1 MNSKVNLRSPEQY
14 LKSRMKTVVVVGA
27 GASGI
32 AAAGVL
38 NKQGAP
44 TITSL
49 YSLLVVFAI
58 SVTSQLTYHLIYL
71 GYKVI
76 VLEGRDRVGGR
87 VCEAK
92 LMKNLH
98 AADASIR
105 HHRHNDAVS

>member
-1 MNSKVNLRSPEQY
+1 
-14 LKSRMKTVVVVGA
+14 MKTVVVVGA

-58 SVTSQLTYHLIYL
+58 SVTSQLTYHLI
-71 GYKVI
+71 
-76 VLEGRDRVGGR
+76 
-87 VCEAK
+87 
-92 LMKNLH
+92 
-98 AADASIR
+98 
-105 HHRHNDAVS
+105 

>member
-1 MNSKVNLRSPEQY
+1 MNSKVNLRTTEEH

-49 YSLLVVFAI
+49 RIVFAV
-58 SVTSQLTYHLIYL
+58 SVTSQLTYKI
-71 GYKVI
+71 
-76 VLEGRDRVGGR
+76 
-87 VCEAK
+87 
-92 LMKNLH
+92 
-98 AADASIR
+98 
-105 HHRHNDAVS
+105 